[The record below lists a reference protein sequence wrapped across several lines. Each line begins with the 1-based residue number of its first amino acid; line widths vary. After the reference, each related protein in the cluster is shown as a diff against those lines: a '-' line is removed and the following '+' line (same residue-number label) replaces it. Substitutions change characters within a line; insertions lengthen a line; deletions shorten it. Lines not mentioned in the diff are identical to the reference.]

1 MPQAPARG
9 DVWEVDLEPVR
20 GAETG
25 KKRPCLIIQND
36 VGNKYASTTIIA
48 VITGA
53 ENVPKDCPVDIRVKA
68 GVGGLR
74 KESVIMCSQIRT
86 VDKTRLMKRIG
97 KIPPHAMEEVNKAL
111 KISLELD

>member
-1 MPQAPARG
+1 MSQMPLRG

-20 GAETG
+20 GSETG

-36 VGNKYASTTIIA
+36 TGNKYAPTTIIA

-53 ENVPKDCPVDIRVKA
+53 ENVPKRYPVDVYTKA
-68 GVGGLR
+68 GEGGLR

-86 VDKTRLMKRIG
+86 VDKERFVRRIG
-97 KIPPHAMEEVNKAL
+97 KVPPHVVKAVNEAL